1 MMQALIYYPPI
12 PVSDLDF
19 IQQALEREDVFF
31 SCFTSDDLNKYNCV
45 SFLEEKRL
53 HGTETY
59 VLLDRNVF
67 TYIISIAKGEDVD
80 LRDGQKMGPR
90 RIAAAV
96 MAYLQCCDICV
107 EPNIALYEYAATN
120 AQSAAADE
128 LELFRKAD
136 NLHPQIYADIALGR
150 KNKVTTKELD
160 KVSVS
165 LGPMVNFKKD
175 LNHWHFN
182 YTVALKLAL
191 LELQLIPQNKK
202 MESFLQWQHDDFF
215 YSASATLLASLYLSS
230 KRIGGM
236 MKKLKSIDRT
246 KALLGIK
253 NAAWD
258 LTVLTTWDRLALRMQ
273 ETNKLWLLCS
283 RDTAMKKIAGCL
295 FTTEIDEN
303 IISLRLKN
311 TFIEHWGKDLG
322 ISLSN
327 RYFKFKNKNIDNS
340 RQANKKLPYTHWDNL
355 RNNLEKD
362 FLSGKT
368 R

>member
-1 MMQALIYYPPI
+1 MQTLIYCPPI

-19 IQQALEREDVFF
+19 IQQVLEREDVFS
-31 SCFTSDDLNKYNCV
+31 SCFTSDDLNKYNYV
-45 SFLEEKRL
+45 SFHKEKDL

-80 LRDGQKMGPR
+80 LRDKQKMGPR
-90 RIAAAV
+90 RIAAAI
-96 MAYLQCCDICV
+96 MAYLQCSDICI

-120 AQSAAADE
+120 TQSTATDE

-160 KVSVS
+160 KASGY
-165 LGPMVNFKKD
+165 LGPMVNFRKD

-191 LELQLIPQNKK
+191 LELQLIQQNKK

-215 YSASATLLASLYLSS
+215 YGAPVTLFASLYLSS

-236 MKKLKSIDRT
+236 MKKLRSIDRT

-258 LTVLTTWDRLALRMQ
+258 LTVLTTWSKSALRMR

-303 IISLRLKN
+303 IVSLRLKSI
-311 TFIEHWGKDLG
+311 FIEHWGKDLG
-322 ISLSN
+322 ISLYN
-327 RYFKFKNKNIDNS
+327 RYFKFKDKNLDDS
-340 RQANKKLPYTHWDNL
+340 RHANKKLPNTHWENL

-362 FLSGKT
+362 FLERKN
-368 R
+368 